1 MEHCGPIFGGMQHIR
16 PDHIHVIRR
25 IVPQGNNEGPSHM
38 RFHALLS
45 CVSRPRKSEE
55 STKGEESTHSF

>member
-1 MEHCGPIFGGMQHIR
+1 MKHYGPMLGCMQHIR
-16 PDHIHVIRR
+16 SDHICVIRR
-25 IVPQGNNEGPSHM
+25 IVPQGNSEGLSNM

-45 CVSRPRKSEE
+45 FVSRPKKFEE